1 MKLTNGLRCVK
12 VPNEIRFSGKAQ
24 MSDSGFNYLPDDIK
38 LQLPVW
44 ADSLRVLPNEVVRS
58 ALFNVGNRNQP
69 RRNLENE
76 KIATLGDGCITY
88 TGKELRQDDEL
99 VWLNI
104 LNAIRKHHLGEC
116 VEFLPYS
123 FLREIGWPTN
133 GGAAERLRN
142 CLLRMSVTGLT
153 VSSKRIGMA
162 INVSLIRKFL
172 WRDEYTGKL
181 YKHWKVWLEPEIIL
195 LFELNYLTYL
205 DWQIRKKLPTGI
217 ATRLYGYWSSHRKP
231 FPEGILRLMIVCGT
245 KMPVKH
251 FKEQLKEALVVMEA
265 VGFLSYWEISPN
277 DVVKVQRN

>member
-1 MKLTNGLRCVK
+1 MSNAG
-12 VPNEIRFSGKAQ
+12 FS
-24 MSDSGFNYLPDDIK
+24 FLPANIK
-38 LQLPVW
+38 LHLPEW

-69 RRNLENE
+69 RRNIENE
-76 KIATLGDGCITY
+76 EIATLGDGCITY

-104 LNAIRKHHLGEC
+104 LNLIRKHHLGEC

-123 FLREIGWPTN
+123 FLREINWPTN
-133 GGAAERLRN
+133 GGGAERLRN

-153 VSSKRIGMA
+153 VSSKRLGMA

-172 WRDEYTGKL
+172 WRDEYTGEP
-181 YKHWKVWLEPEIIL
+181 YKQWKVWLEPEILL
-195 LFELNYLTYL
+195 LFEPNYLTYL
-205 DWQIRKKLPTGI
+205 DWQVRKKLPTGI

-231 FPEGILRLMIVCGT
+231 FPEGISRLMGVCGT

-251 FKEQLKEALVVMEA
+251 FKEQLKEALAVMEA
-265 VGFLSYWEISPN
+265 VGFLSSWDISAN
-277 DVVKVQRN
+277 DIVKVMRT